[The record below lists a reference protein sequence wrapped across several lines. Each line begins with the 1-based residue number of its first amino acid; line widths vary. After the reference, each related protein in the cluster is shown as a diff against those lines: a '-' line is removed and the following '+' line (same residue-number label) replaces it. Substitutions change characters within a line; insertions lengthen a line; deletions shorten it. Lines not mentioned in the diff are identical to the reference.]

1 MKIPRYVIER
11 KIRIYRDNG
20 EDEKAEELQ
29 EALDQWAGLC
39 PEVFGG

>member
-20 EDEKAEELQ
+20 ENEKAEELKA
-29 EALDQWAGLC
+29 ALDQWAELL
-39 PEVFGG
+39 PEVFGP